1 MKANYQALK
10 LQLDDIL
17 AKLQDD
23 ELDID
28 EAAKLYAQGQKVVAE
43 LEVYLTKTKQQLKI
57 PKK

>member
-1 MKANYQALK
+1 MKANYQDLK
-10 LQLDDIL
+10 QQLDEIL

-23 ELDID
+23 ELDVD

-43 LEVYLTKTKQQLKI
+43 LETYLTKTKQQLKI